1 MFQKKS
7 GLEKIMNN
15 RGCHFFPSEFFRPTV
30 PQNFVGEA
38 FLFQKISGMEKNM
51 KNRGVARFYVD
62 NFLSHMPK
70 NFVGEHFCVLENVW
84 FEKNMSNKW
93 GVSCF
98 FDGSFFTLS
107 AEKFC
112 GEPLNVSE
120 TLGYRKVLCIIGG
133 ITIFRPMFSV
143 SFCPKTS

>member
-1 MFQKKS
+1 MKK
-7 GLEKIMNN
+7 
-15 RGCHFFPSEFFRPTV
+15 
-30 PQNFVGEA
+30 
-38 FLFQKISGMEKNM
+38 
-51 KNRGVARFYVD
+51 RGVARFNVD

-98 FDGSFFTLS
+98 FDGSFFSLS

-112 GEPLNVSE
+112 GETLNVSE
-120 TLGYRKVLCIIGG
+120 TLGYRKVLCIKGG
-133 ITIFRPMFSV
+133 ITIFRPKFSV